1 MDIIVRARHSF
12 ENFSFLF
19 IFELLQ
25 DLKVLKCRGC
35 RLQNIN
41 PQLYN
46 LLNQLTDLDLGNNQV
61 IYFDSV
67 SALMHICL
75 IKLPHICLITERQRC
90 CDGLNDLSII
100 SHVKINATIT
110 PFVFFVTQGSMKFM
124 PIQTNPAS
132 LTSFLR
138 SFDNPHFLLSTTRNL
153 TVIRACMM
161 ILNFHIYFDLIK
173 QGKKESPHF
182 ASSLL

>member
-1 MDIIVRARHSF
+1 M
-12 ENFSFLF
+12 
-19 IFELLQ
+19 
-25 DLKVLKCRGC
+25 LKCRGC

-124 PIQTNPAS
+124 LIQTNPAS
-132 LTSFLR
+132 LTSFCA
-138 SFDNPHFLLSTTRNL
+138 LL
-153 TVIRACMM
+153 I
-161 ILNFHIYFDLIK
+161 ILIFYYRQRGI
-173 QGKKESPHF
+173 
-182 ASSLL
+182 SL